1 VTKSSRE
8 LGSLAVGVPGRRA
21 RPVTGP
27 SWKNGKRS
35 SLERRRAPQTKQ
47 RRGPNS
53 EERLNHRH
61 SPFIAQADVV
71 GGTMSVKAMRDW
83 SRAPGLVAGIG
94 GTAFLIKWSVPATLA
109 LR

>member
-1 VTKSSRE
+1 
-8 LGSLAVGVPGRRA
+8 
-21 RPVTGP
+21 
-27 SWKNGKRS
+27 
-35 SLERRRAPQTKQ
+35 
-47 RRGPNS
+47 
-53 EERLNHRH
+53 LNHRH